1 MNSTINP
8 VKRMAGFSKEGKWH
22 RKFESVNDVQ
32 IQPDLDKLEK
42 TRKMSKKHTAFQ
54 V

>member
-1 MNSTINP
+1 
-8 VKRMAGFSKEGKWH
+8 MAGFSKEGKWH

-42 TRKMSKKHTAFQ
+42 TRKISKKLQKSYCFSGLN
-54 V
+54 